1 MPIYMDRHDIPE
13 EVTAEH
19 VAQMHQEDL
28 KVEHLYGCKGMT
40 YWCDEKRKIA
50 FCLIQAPNK
59 KAIEDMHN
67 HAHGDFPHEIIEVD
81 TTVVESFL
89 GRIEDPKNLKNT
101 TLNIIDD
108 PAFRTLMTVKIEKSL
123 LRNIDRGEVSD
134 VVKLVNQSL
143 ETTIAKYNGRL
154 VKQKD
159 DCILASF
166 DSVTNA
172 VWCTLENQSLLNS
185 IPGSFNLKIK
195 TGLSAGVPVNEKSNI
210 FEDTIKMSRYLS
222 EVTQGY
228 ITVTSEIKDLFESE
242 NFNST
247 IDKSI
252 TVLDLNTEK
261 FLKSLMEYFE
271 KEWNNPM
278 LSVDKLSIALGL
290 SKSQANRKLQTL
302 TAKSPNQFIQEIRLQ
317 KALAAIKQNNK
328 TISEIAYESGF
339 ASPTYFSR
347 AFKKRFGISPKEF
360 ATDYIQTITYSG

>member
-59 KAIEDMHN
+59 KAIEDMHV
-67 HAHGDFPHEIIEVD
+67 HAHGDFPHKIIEVD
-81 TTVVESFL
+81 TTIVESFL

-101 TLNIIDD
+101 PLNIIDD
-108 PAFRTLMTVKIEKSL
+108 PAFRTLMTVRIEKSL
-123 LRNIDRGEVSD
+123 SKNMDRGELSE
-134 VVKLVNQSL
+134 VVKQANQSL
-143 ETTIAKYNGRL
+143 ETTIAKYKGRL

-159 DCILASF
+159 DYILASF

-172 VWCTLENQSLLNS
+172 VLCTLENQSSLNNT
-185 IPGSFNLKIK
+185 PGSSNVKIK
-195 TGLSAGVPVNEKSNI
+195 TGLSAGVPVNEKLNI

-222 EVTQGY
+222 EVTQGC
-228 ITVTSEIKDLFESE
+228 ITVTSEVKDLFESE

-247 IDKSI
+247 MDKSI
-252 TVLDLNTEK
+252 AVLDLNTEK

-271 KEWNNPM
+271 KEWNNPT
-278 LSVDKLSIALGL
+278 LNVEKLSAGLGL
-290 SKSQANRKLQTL
+290 SKSQANRKLRSL

-317 KALAAIKQNNK
+317 KALVSIKLNSK
-328 TISEIAYESGF
+328 TISEIAYDSGF

-360 ATDYIQTITYSG
+360 AADYIQANL

>member
-67 HAHGDFPHEIIEVD
+67 HAHGDFPHKIIEVD
-81 TTVVESFL
+81 TTIVESFL
-89 GRIEDPKNLKNT
+89 GRIEDPKNFRNT
-101 TLNIIDD
+101 ALNIIDD
-108 PAFRTLMTVKIEKSL
+108 PAFRVLMTVKIEKSSFK
-123 LRNIDRGEVSD
+123 NIDRDELSD
-134 VVKLVNQSL
+134 VIRLANQSL
-143 ETTIAKYNGRL
+143 ETTITKYTGRL

-166 DSVTNA
+166 DSATNA
-172 VWCTLENQSLLNS
+172 VLCTLENQSLFKNTA
-185 IPGSFNLKIK
+185 GSFNLRIK
-195 TGLSAGVPVNEKSNI
+195 MGLSAGVPVNDKLNI
-210 FEDTIKMSRYLS
+210 FEDTIKMSGYLS
-222 EVTQGY
+222 DIIPGG

-242 NFNST
+242 NFNSV
-247 IDKSI
+247 IDKSV
-252 TVLDLNTEK
+252 TVLDVNAEK

-271 KEWNNPM
+271 QAWNDPTLN
-278 LSVDKLSIALGL
+278 VEKLSAGLGL
-290 SKSQANRKLQTL
+290 SKSQANRKLRSL
-302 TAKSPNQFIQEIRLQ
+302 TAKSPNQFIQEMRLQ
-317 KALAAIKQNNK
+317 KALVSIKLNAK

-339 ASPTYFSR
+339 TSPTYFSR
-347 AFKKRFGISPKEF
+347 AFKKRFGISPKEI
-360 ATDYIQTITYSG
+360 AIDYI

>member
-1 MPIYMDRHDIPE
+1 MPMPIYMDRHDIPE

-59 KAIEDMHN
+59 KAIEDMHV
-67 HAHGDFPHEIIEVD
+67 HAHGDFPHKIIEVD
-81 TTVVESFL
+81 TTIVESFL
-89 GRIEDPKNLKNT
+89 GRIEDPKNLRNT

-108 PAFRTLMTVKIEKSL
+108 PAFRILMTVKIERSL
-123 LRNIDRGEVSD
+123 LNNIDKGELTEAVAQ
-134 VVKLVNQSL
+134 VNQSL
-143 ETTIAKYNGRL
+143 ETAIAKYKGRL
-154 VKQKD
+154 VKHKD
-159 DCILASF
+159 DCMLASF

-172 VWCTLENQSLLNS
+172 VLCTLENQSLFNNTTS
-185 IPGSFNLKIK
+185 SFNLRIK

-222 EVTQGY
+222 EITHGC

-242 NFNST
+242 NFNRT

-252 TVLDLNTEK
+252 VVLDLNTEK

-271 KEWNNPM
+271 KEWNNPTLCVEK
-278 LSVDKLSIALGL
+278 LSVELGL
-290 SKSQANRKLQTL
+290 SKSQANRKLRSL
-302 TAKSPNQFIQEIRLQ
+302 TAKSPNQFIQEMRLQ
-317 KALAAIKQNNK
+317 KALTFIKLNNK

-347 AFKKRFGISPKEF
+347 AFKKRFGISPREF
-360 ATDYIQTITYSG
+360 AIDYI